1 MKKGPVPFSGPIQMK
16 IKTTWDPE
24 LIDQVIYML
33 VVGNLEMV
41 VMIKQ

>member
-16 IKTTWDPE
+16 RKTTWDPE
-24 LIDQVIYML
+24 PIDQVIYML